1 MLTKGYYTP
10 QQRQTKFTP
19 TVYRTQYR
27 QEIPMPLTPLHL
39 AAGLPLKK
47 WISLKTFILVNIM
60 IDIEPGL
67 IMFFGMNQFAAAL
80 IGLAP

>member
-1 MLTKGYYTP
+1 
-10 QQRQTKFTP
+10 
-19 TVYRTQYR
+19 
-27 QEIPMPLTPLHL
+27 MPLTPLHL